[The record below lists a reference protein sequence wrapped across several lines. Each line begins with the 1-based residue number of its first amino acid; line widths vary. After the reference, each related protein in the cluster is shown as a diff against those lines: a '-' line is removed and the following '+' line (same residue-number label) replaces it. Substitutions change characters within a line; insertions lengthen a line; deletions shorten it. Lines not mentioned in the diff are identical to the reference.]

1 MTQMTQS
8 QPATGA
14 SLQIKTVTQM
24 TQMTQSHADIL
35 PWCMRRWLQHVAR
48 WPVAAGR
55 SAGWPLAIPTMPEGV
70 PVGPAAQGQQKRT
83 ACKQFFFL
91 QNFYFLL

>member
-1 MTQMTQS
+1 MTQS

-35 PWCMRRWLQHVAR
+35 PWCMLALAATCCAMAGGRWHA
-48 WPVAAGR
+48 PA
-55 SAGWPLAIPTMPEGV
+55 WPLAIPTMLGGGWA
-70 PVGPAAQGQQKRT
+70 GPSGKGQQKRT
-83 ACKQFFFL
+83 GCEQFFFL

>member
-24 TQMTQSHADIL
+24 TQMTQSMPA
-35 PWCMRRWLQHVAR
+35 M
-48 WPVAAGR
+48 
-55 SAGWPLAIPTMPEGV
+55 LA
-70 PVGPAAQGQQKRT
+70 PAMWTK
-83 ACKQFFFL
+83 
-91 QNFYFLL
+91 